1 MAGFAFTAAPTAQ
14 AQDSW
19 SNLNREAQ
27 AIECFVWFCINWRH
41 MQKPDQMVMFERM
54 YAQDLLRFLPGH
66 FLATFAVQAREPDIV
81 IGGS

>member
-1 MAGFAFTAAPTAQ
+1 
-14 AQDSW
+14 
-19 SNLNREAQ
+19 
-27 AIECFVWFCINWRH
+27 VWFCINWRR
-41 MQKPDQMVMFERM
+41 MQTPDQMVMFERM